1 MFGSVIL
8 EIAIGL
14 ILVYLLLGLIC
25 TAINELMA
33 QALQLRA
40 RTLADGIRN
49 LLADSNY
56 EGLAKQVY
64 SHHLIKAFYRRG
76 EKPSYLPS
84 HSFAAALLD
93 VVTRDHSGQVQDLK
107 TAVEKLPNEKVKQ
120 VLRVFVDQTAGN
132 ALQVQKQI
140 EQWFNDA
147 ADRMSGWYKRRI
159 QKITL
164 FFACLVTVLTNAD
177 TVMIANNLAQDSVL
191 RAAVVAQA
199 ESHLRQSAAAD
210 SAGTATAIRN
220 LQEIKKIGLVIGW
233 EHDRT
238 QDWQWITKVI
248 GLILTALAASLG
260 APFWFDLLNRVVN
273 LRGTGK
279 TPAAAV
285 ETAKPAAT

>member
-25 TAINELMA
+25 TAINEVVA
-33 QALQLRA
+33 QALQWRA

-49 LLADSNY
+49 LLADPNY
-56 EGLAKQVY
+56 EGLARQVY
-64 SHHLIKAFYRRG
+64 NHHLIKAFSRRDA
-76 EKPSYLPS
+76 KPSYLPP
-84 HSFAAALLD
+84 HSFALALLD
-93 VVTRDHSGQVQDLK
+93 VVMRDHSGQLQDLK
-107 TAVEKLPNEKVKQ
+107 TAVDKLPNEKVRQ

-132 ALQVQKQI
+132 VLAVQKQI

-147 ADRMSGWYKRRI
+147 ADRMSGWYKRRM

-177 TVMIANNLAQDSVL
+177 TIMIANNLAQDAVL

-199 ESHLRQSAAAD
+199 EGYLRESVAAD
-210 SAGTATAIRN
+210 SAGTARAIKN
-220 LQEIKKIGLVIGW
+220 LQAVRRIGLVIGW

-238 QDWQWITKVI
+238 QDWQWITKII
-248 GLILTALAASLG
+248 GLVLTSLAASLG

-273 LRGTGK
+273 LRGAGK
-279 TPAAAV
+279 PPAM
-285 ETAKPAAT
+285 EPPKPASS